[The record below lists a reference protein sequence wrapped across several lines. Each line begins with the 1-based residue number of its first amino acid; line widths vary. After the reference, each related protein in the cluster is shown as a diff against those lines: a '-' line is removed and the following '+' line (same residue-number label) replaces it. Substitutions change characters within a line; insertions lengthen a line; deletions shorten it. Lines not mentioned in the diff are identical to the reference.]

1 MRAEAYDYSGCQVSF
16 RERGREYMLLV
27 AEAHFREDQE
37 EEQYVTVTE
46 EYFRPDL

>member
-1 MRAEAYDYSGCQVSF
+1 
-16 RERGREYMLLV
+16 MLLV
-27 AEAHFREDQE
+27 AESHFREDQE